1 MEEEAK
7 NQEQSSGSQ
16 RKGKGGIA
24 QEDDQRKQIVIA

>member
-16 RKGKGGIA
+16 RKGKGGTA
-24 QEDDQRKQIVIA
+24 QEDVQRKQDIIA